1 MHPDQIHKKYIVLIY
16 SSVSSHYYVSVCWL
30 YVPSEPS
37 NSCLVRWHCINLYF
51 IIISDVC
58 YRVGN
63 ARPNMRNPRM
73 LSTES
78 GGNRLRRNGNI
89 PAVQN
94 QTSNMPARSNNND
107 DIDIQILQQKKQ
119 QAEIKRY
126 SVSHAE
132 SWATRVSVIN
142 ICVKHS
148 CYVEGCGRN
157 GYLMTGD
164 EFTNN
169 GCMCIF
175 YGLNK
180 DNCGNFWQGTKHLC
194 IDGRLR
200 RCP

>member
-1 MHPDQIHKKYIVLIY
+1 MHPDQTTEKYIVIIF
-16 SSVSSHYYVSVCWL
+16 SSVSSHYNVSVCWL

-37 NSCLVRWHCINLYF
+37 YSCVNLYF
-51 IIISDVC
+51 IIISDVLC
-58 YRVGN
+58 RVGN

-126 SVSHAE
+126 SVSHA
-132 SWATRVSVIN
+132 
-142 ICVKHS
+142 
-148 CYVEGCGRN
+148 
-157 GYLMTGD
+157 
-164 EFTNN
+164 
-169 GCMCIF
+169 
-175 YGLNK
+175 
-180 DNCGNFWQGTKHLC
+180 
-194 IDGRLR
+194 
-200 RCP
+200 